1 MLGISKKKKVYS
13 ISEFLHAPQQEKQ
26 SCAHPKQLYGL
37 FGIDITPHSL
47 VTSGF
52 NGPIIFVVTLG
63 AFCLALALGEYLLR
77 ANGLEV
83 IADGL
88 QDTMSI
94 VFPVGFYLY
103 LIIGIISV
111 F

>member
-1 MLGISKKKKVYS
+1 MLGINKKKKVYS
-13 ISEFLHAPQQEKQ
+13 ISEFLHAPQQAKQ
-26 SCAHPKQLYGL
+26 LCAHPKPFYGL
-37 FGIDITPHSL
+37 FGMDITPHSL
-47 VTSGF
+47 VSTGF
-52 NGPIIFVVTLG
+52 NGPIIFVVSLG
-63 AFCLALALGEYLLR
+63 AFCIALALGEYLLR

-94 VFPVGFYLY
+94 IFPIGFYLY
-103 LIIGIISV
+103 LIIGLITV

>member
-1 MLGISKKKKVYS
+1 MIWRKNKEKVYT

-26 SCAHPKQLYGL
+26 TRAHHNPLYGL

-47 VTSGF
+47 AHSGF
-52 NGPIIFVVTLG
+52 NGPIFFVLGLG

-83 IADGL
+83 VADGL
-88 QDTMSI
+88 QDTMSFL
-94 VFPVGFYLY
+94 FPVGFYLY
-103 LIIGIISV
+103 VIIGIIAT